1 MNKEL
6 VVAYY
11 NENLNWLNDVRDYKI
26 TIYNKS
32 NTEIPG
38 TIKLENIG
46 REMQTY
52 FHHIVNNYD
61 NLSEWVFFTQAN
73 PFDHVRNYKLI
84 LEDFPNSL
92 VYNKLNMNDCYFF
105 TDGVFRT
112 KLVSLSS
119 GRPHHFAVLDI
130 DSLWKQLF
138 KSNPIEQYEF
148 VAGCIFCVSREQI
161 RKRDK
166 SFYEKCKKIS
176 EEVLMSP
183 WEFERMMYYVFNNKI
198 K

>member
-52 FHHIVNNYD
+52 FHHIVSNYD
-61 NLSEWVFFTQAN
+61 NLADWVFFTQAN

-92 VYNKLNMNDCYFF
+92 VYNKLNINDCYFF

-138 KSNPIEQYEF
+138 KTNPIEQYEF

-183 WEFERMMYYVFNNKI
+183 WEFERMMYYVFNNNI